1 MADDGQ
7 NDEIFSGGGLRL
19 LRRKGKG
26 LYKGNCERNS

>member
-19 LRRKGKG
+19 LSKKG